1 MKVRRIDFSPDE
13 WIAGCVGLDNA
24 CRGLYI
30 TACALMYSAGGP
42 IRIEHLQYACTDH
55 GHAFRRQ
62 LGILVRLGK
71 LIVNEGQITNKRAL
85 NELQNANKRTVNW
98 RQNGAKGGRPSS
110 KTNDVAKPKGFSS
123 TRARVPST
131 INHQPSTD
139 SVASATGADAP
150 SDDPVKELFDRGLK
164 ILGMA
169 QRALLGKFR
178 KRHGDVVVLEAICA
192 CEREQ
197 PSDPAAYFVRCCEA
211 HAGKP
216 QRKTPVTTLWEGAYH
231 AALKWDQEHPDRR
244 DGGKPDEPLLGRRG
258 TPAIP

>member
-13 WIAGCVGLDNA
+13 WLAGTLELSNLD
-24 CRGLYI
+24 RGTYI
-30 TACALMYSAGGP
+30 TVCALIYSRGGP
-42 IRIEHLQYACTDH
+42 ITDELVKLHCSIH
-55 GHAFRRQ
+55 GNSLNASLERLAKAGKITRNGVEISQ
-62 LGILVRLGK
+62 KRCGKELETAQKRVR
-71 LIVNEGQITNKRAL
+71 
-85 NELQNANKRTVNW
+85 NW
-98 RQNGAKGGRPSS
+98 RENGEKGGRPSS
-110 KTNDVAKPKGFSS
+110 KNKDLAKPKGFSS
-123 TRARVPST
+123 TRARGT